1 MAFEQSAPNEE
12 DCNEIGLDAA
22 KTDLQNNPFHITG
35 YISKPDHGM
44 GRSTADRQFLYIN
57 KRPCELSK
65 VLRVINEVYHTYN
78 RHQYPFVMLD
88 ITLARGEFWL
98 QRLLLCTKHI
108 KYSETYFYLTPQET
122 LASHPFNTEPVQ
134 CWGRKKSMVAVPN

>member
-1 MAFEQSAPNEE
+1 M
-12 DCNEIGLDAA
+12 
-22 KTDLQNNPFHITG
+22 
-35 YISKPDHGM
+35 
-44 GRSTADRQFLYIN
+44 YIN

-108 KYSETYFYLTPQET
+108 QYSETYFYLTPQET

-134 CWGRKKSMVAVPN
+134 CWGRKKSMVAVPNRIWEALVRIPSTPDFFRPLFCNCWNGSSPAGIISSAGQIKAISFRIVT